1 MKPLDGMQ
9 AQESP
14 MTETPAKAT
23 PGWIKTALELGPVI
37 LFFAAY
43 FYLKDEVFVV
53 GGTEYGGFIVVTA
66 LFIPLILATTGILW
80 WLTGTLSKMQIF
92 TAVLV
97 TVMGG
102 LSVWLNDERFLKVK
116 PTLLYL
122 LFAGILFFGIMRGRS
137 FLADILSEAMPLTPE
152 GWMIL
157 TKRMAWFFVVLAVA
171 NEVVWRFMSTEIWVT
186 FKTFDMPIAM
196 FVFLFSQ
203 AGLLKAHSSEEETP
217 AKD

>member
-1 MKPLDGMQ
+1 
-9 AQESP
+9 
-14 MTETPAKAT
+14 MTDMPAKSV
-23 PGWIKTALELGPVI
+23 PPWVKTALELGPVI
-37 LFFAAY
+37 LFFAGY
-43 FYLKDEVFVV
+43 FYFKDEMFTF

-66 LFIPLILATTGILW
+66 LFIPLILITTGLLW

-122 LFAGILFFGIMRGRS
+122 LFAGILFAGLMRGRS
-137 FLADILSEAMPLTPE
+137 FLADILSEALPLTQE

-157 TKRMAWFFVVLAVA
+157 TKRMAWFFVALAVA
-171 NEVVWRFMSTEIWVT
+171 NEVVWRFLSTEIWVT

-196 FVFLFSQ
+196 FVFLFAQ
-203 AGLLKAHSSEEETP
+203 AGLFKVHGVEEEKTE
-217 AKD
+217 D

>member
-1 MKPLDGMQ
+1 
-9 AQESP
+9 
-14 MTETPAKAT
+14 MTDMPAKSVPA
-23 PGWIKTALELGPVI
+23 WVKTALELGPVI
-37 LFFAAY
+37 LFFAGY
-43 FYLKDEVFVV
+43 FYFKDEVFTF

-66 LFIPLILATTGILW
+66 LFIPLILITTGLLW

-122 LFAGILFFGIMRGRS
+122 LFAGILFAGLMRGRS
-137 FLADILSEAMPLTPE
+137 FLADILSEALPLTQD

-157 TKRMAWFFVVLAVA
+157 TKRMAWFFVALAVA
-171 NEVVWRFMSTEIWVT
+171 NEVVWRFLSTEIWVT

-196 FVFLFSQ
+196 FVFLFAQ
-203 AGLLKAHSSEEETP
+203 AGLFKVHGVEEEK
-217 AKD
+217 AED